1 MTYQNNQNHNHEDI
15 VKDINR
21 QLERISTIE
30 AQERCEEKEEPKWKQ
45 WVDKLFGK
53 NNEKININ

>member
-30 AQERCEEKEEPKWKQ
+30 TQESGEEKEERSLWKQ
-45 WVDKLFGK
+45 WVQKLLGK
-53 NNEKININ
+53 KIKK

>member
-15 VKDINR
+15 VKDINQ
-21 QLERISTIE
+21 QLDRISTIE

-53 NNEKININ
+53 KIKK

>member
-1 MTYQNNQNHNHEDI
+1 MIYQNNQNHNHEDI

-30 AQERCEEKEEPKWKQ
+30 AQESGEEKVERSMWKQ

-53 NNEKININ
+53 KMKK